1 MTRLILCRHAAEGN
15 AGESRALAAALAAV
29 SLDAVYTSPLPRAR
43 ITAEA
48 IAAQHALAPIE
59 VSELREIELG
69 AVEGLSFDEYPA
81 ELQAELVN
89 RPMSVRFP
97 GGETYEELQERVSG
111 ALDEIVRAHSDGTVA
126 AVSHTGPIRAALAGW
141 LGIADEAVFR
151 IDQRTGAVNV
161 VDWVERTPLIR
172 LVNRTGPVGP

>member
-15 AGESRALAAALAAV
+15 AGESRALAAALAAAP
-29 SLDAVYTSPLPRAR
+29 LDAVYTSPVLRAR

-48 IAAQHALAPIE
+48 VAAEHALAPIE

-81 ELQAELVN
+81 ELQAEFLN

-97 GGETYEELQERVSG
+97 GGETYEELQERVSR
-111 ALDEIVRAHSDGTVA
+111 ALDEIIEDHPDRTVA
-126 AVSHTGPIRAALAGW
+126 AVSHAGPIRAALAAW
-141 LGIADEAVFR
+141 LGIADDAFFR

-161 VDWVERTPLIR
+161 VDWIDGTPLIR
-172 LVNRTGPVGP
+172 LINGTGP

>member
-1 MTRLILCRHAAEGN
+1 MTRLFLCRHAAEGN

-29 SLDAVYTSPLPRAR
+29 SLEAVYTSPLSRAR
-43 ITAEA
+43 ITAAA
-48 IAAQHALAPIE
+48 IAAEHALAPIE

-69 AVEGLSFDEYPA
+69 AVEGLPFDEYPA
-81 ELQAELVN
+81 ELQVELLN

-97 GGETYEELQERVSG
+97 GGETYGELQERISR
-111 ALDEIVRAHSDGTVA
+111 ALDEIVRAHADGTVA
-126 AVSHTGPIRAALAGW
+126 VVSHAGPIRASLAGW

-161 VDWVERTPLIR
+161 VDWVGGTPLIR
-172 LVNRTGPVGP
+172 LVNGTGP